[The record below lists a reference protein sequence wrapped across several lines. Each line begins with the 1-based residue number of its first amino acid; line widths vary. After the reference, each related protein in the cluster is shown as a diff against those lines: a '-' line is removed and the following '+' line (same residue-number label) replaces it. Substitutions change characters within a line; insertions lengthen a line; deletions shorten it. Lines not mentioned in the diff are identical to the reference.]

1 MIRTTDK
8 GPKIYQQK
16 LYQLGIEPN
25 IIEIFTELY
34 REQQELDDIIQIAEK
49 ISKTKKGPQNKV
61 KEKVMQSLIQKG
73 FEMET
78 IHAVLNEMDFTQD
91 EAVQTIYYNEI
102 QKKFIIKIERSTRNR
117 N

>member
-1 MIRTTDK
+1 MIEYCYREKLIDHQDYAESLKNTMIRTTDK

-25 IIEIFTELY
+25 IIEMFTELY

-61 KEKVMQSLIQKG
+61 KEK
-73 FEMET
+73 
-78 IHAVLNEMDFTQD
+78 
-91 EAVQTIYYNEI
+91 
-102 QKKFIIKIERSTRNR
+102 
-117 N
+117 

>member
-49 ISKTKKGPQNKV
+49 ISKTKRATK
-61 KEKVMQSLIQKG
+61 
-73 FEMET
+73 
-78 IHAVLNEMDFTQD
+78 
-91 EAVQTIYYNEI
+91 
-102 QKKFIIKIERSTRNR
+102 
-117 N
+117 